1 MSSQRGELSFAEP
14 LNRGEGGG
22 DRHFRPL
29 RHFSAALS
37 VPGIVLVTVLMV
49 LPATTFAYSF
59 QGTPGNTVPSSPVAG
74 TTSPNL
80 ATSPGNGVATS
91 ASTCPDYQNA
101 GVLSIYTVV
110 TCAYD
115 AGFRGDS
122 VILITA
128 MAYRESGFDDN
139 EGNGAG
145 ILQEYNDACSR
156 EPLCAFQLAHQYFT
170 DTSDAGGTGC
180 GNNQYDMFVCLW
192 GTYAGNWAYHNYY
205 AGGGWSGNWHQ
216 LPSGCSP
223 DPGSNALWGGSDCEP
238 PGLYCYASPVG
249 FPGVAQKSNAP
260 LTCGTYY
267 IQNNANSPCE
277 GSDYN
282 PGMTCNEGGIWRGSY
297 QQICNNPSWYSNEI
311 VCSGSGTGG
320 GSLSV
325 SYSAQIGTNQIHCG
339 ASFVSGTT
347 VTFAASVS
355 GGSGTY
361 SYSWNFGD
369 GSSVGHGTPVK
380 HTYSNVGT
388 VNPQLSVTDSN
399 KDTGS
404 SGSGCTFTVTS
415 GSTGT
420 VNGIDVSS
428 YQYTPNW
435 QTVASSGIRFAW
447 AKATQGN
454 YYQDGVF
461 NYDMTNGKA
470 AGVIMGAYDFADP
483 DNVAATT
490 EAAYFESFA
499 GGYFKAGYLVPALD
513 IETGCSGAGNGNLNA
528 AQISSWVDTWSSNV
542 ASYIQT
548 HDGYTVKPI
557 IYTYTSYASAC
568 LTSAV
573 TSYPLWIAWPYSSS
587 PSTTPWSVW
596 DVWQYGTTSV
606 PGVSTATD
614 VDRFHGD
621 LSQLKSTLVIGGSTS
636 GGTGPACP
644 NLAAVTNPNVDVHST
659 PSVTQSSV
667 GTGYWLVGAD
677 GGVFTF
683 GNAGFYGSAASKK
696 LGGCIV
702 GMAATP
708 DGKGYWLVGSDGGVF
723 AYGDAGFY
731 GSMAG
736 KSLAKPVVGMAATP
750 DGKGYWL
757 VAADGGIFNFGDATF
772 YGSLPGEHLTVSDI
786 VGMAALP
793 DGKGYWLVGADGG
806 VFSLGSAAFYGSM
819 GGKSLAAPV
828 VGMATPDGKGY
839 WLVAADGGIFSFGSA
854 AFYGSMG
861 GKALAKPVSGMVSTP
876 DGKGYWLVAQDGGV
890 FSFGDA
896 PFFGSMAGK
905 SLAAAMVGI
914 AAVPSAANSVPV
926 VFTATSQTSGCGSGC
941 NIWSAAH
948 LSLSVSGPS
957 GAVGTY
963 TANTAAL
970 LLEPGT
976 QYTVQVSVGNSAYSV
991 GSWSDNNFATLVVS
1005 VGGTNHQ
1012 YSSKCGTP
1020 TTTPGT
1026 SAKSAL
1032 LDTGTAWSSSC
1043 QASPPLGEHVNVNIV
1058 SSGGGSS
1065 QCSQATAVTLGKV
1078 VTGTLSA
1085 GGCVL
1090 FSVAITQT
1098 DWNNWGYLDAYEVEG
1113 SGAFQIAA
1121 GMSPPTVTAA
1131 NARAVAKGP
1140 DAAVSVPLT
1149 SPLANQWMGWGT
1161 YEYLVTAPG
1170 TGGSYCF
1177 VAYLSN
1183 LEATPSASCATHV
1196 LAGSPPPSSQDAGT
1210 RTLSVPAPSAVSVAI
1225 LPGNAWLSSI
1235 VLLSLVG
1242 IATGLFFRGRRT
1254 ERNLA

>member
-1 MSSQRGELSFAEP
+1 MVVTMGAIVALPAVSATSLPGSPAVPSSGTCNPSSPSTLFSCLESRVSSQQGGSFLASSQFLSIIIGGAEKLGTQYGFPWEYVYSQMAGAECGACAYAQWPGYSAPGNVHSAQNCFNWWSLTPGGESSQYQHLSYTYANVPSEAVVTNVGWRCYNMWDGGGP
-14 LNRGEGGG
+14 GNGGG
-22 DRHFRPL
+22 DYDMYDFNVNPGPPGDT
-29 RHFSAALS
+29 SDS
-37 VPGIVLVTVLMV
+37 VSQAITSLTD
-49 LPATTFAYSF
+49 ATTGPNGITSYYSSNVGVCYNGF
-59 QGTPGNTVPSSPVAG
+59 CGSEIKNTCSFSTWAGGTYAIGRPWGGEASYASSIQGEVNYLFGSVA
-74 TTSPNL
+74 NVQAA
-80 ATSPGNGVATS
+80 ATG
-91 ASTCPDYQNA
+91 
-101 GVLSIYTVV
+101 
-110 TCAYD
+110 
-115 AGFRGDS
+115 
-122 VILITA
+122 
-128 MAYRESGFDDN
+128 
-139 EGNGAG
+139 GNGAPC
-145 ILQEYNDACSR
+145 LTPDAV
-156 EPLCAFQLAHQYFT
+156 
-170 DTSDAGGTGC
+170 TS
-180 GNNQYDMFVCLW
+180 
-192 GTYAGNWAYHNYY
+192 
-205 AGGGWSGNWHQ
+205 
-216 LPSGCSP
+216 
-223 DPGSNALWGGSDCEP
+223 
-238 PGLYCYASPVG
+238 
-249 FPGVAQKSNAP
+249 
-260 LTCGTYY
+260 
-267 IQNNANSPCE
+267 
-277 GSDYN
+277 
-282 PGMTCNEGGIWRGSY
+282 
-297 QQICNNPSWYSNEI
+297 
-311 VCSGSGTGG
+311 GG
-320 GSLSV
+320 GSTSLTV
-325 SYSAQIGTNQIHCG
+325 SYGAQIGSNQIHCG

-347 VTFAASVS
+347 VTFTASVS
-355 GGSGTY
+355 GGSGSY

-435 QTVASSGIRFAW
+435 QTVASSGIQFAW

-557 IYTYTSYASAC
+557 IYTYTSYASSC

-621 LSQLKSTLVIGGSTS
+621 LSQLKSTLVIGGTPS
-636 GGTGPACP
+636 GGTGPTCP
-644 NLAAVTNPNVDVHST
+644 NLAAVTNPNVDGHST

-914 AAVPSAANSVPV
+914 AAVPSAANAVPV

-991 GSWSDNNFATLVVS
+991 GSWSDNNFATLIVS

-1177 VAYLSN
+1177 VTYLSN

-1196 LAGSPPPSSQDAGT
+1196 LAGSPLPSSQDAGT
-1210 RTLSVPAPSAVSVAI
+1210 RTLSVPAPSGVSVAI

-1235 VLLSLVG
+1235 VLLSFVG